1 MTYHVPVLLN
11 EVLEYLNPQPGQI
24 VVDGT
29 LGGAGHS
36 LAIAEKIGE
45 DGTLIGID
53 LDPASLKEA
62 EKKFSEHGIKTK
74 THFIQGNYKYIDSVL
89 DGLGLSAVDGILV
102 DIGLSSYDL
111 DQSGRGFSFQKD
123 EPLDMRYDPTSAPLN
138 KKKEPFTAKFILATY
153 TEKELADLFE
163 KYSEEKFSKK
173 IARAIVQTRSEF
185 PLETTTDLFSLIKK
199 SLPAAFRFK
208 AGDSVRRVFQALRI
222 EVNSELEN
230 LKQFLPRAF
239 EALKPG
245 GRLVIISFHSLEDRM
260 VKQFFAELA
269 RGCICPSEFPTCVC
283 GKEPKAKIL
292 TRKPITATEQEAK
305 ENTRS
310 IPAKL
315 RAIEKY

>member
-1 MTYHVPVLLN
+1 MTYHIPVLLN
-11 EVLEYLNPQPGQI
+11 EVLEYLDPKPGQV

-36 LAIAEKIGE
+36 LAIAEKIG
-45 DGTLIGID
+45 DSGVLVGID

-62 EKKFSEHGIKTK
+62 EEKFSAHGIKTK

-89 DGLGLSAVDGILV
+89 DGLGLSAVDRILV

-111 DQSGRGFSFQKD
+111 DQSGRGFSFQKN
-123 EPLDMRYDPTSAPLN
+123 EPLDMRYDPTAAPEH

-153 TEKELADLFE
+153 TEKELSDIFE

-173 IARAIVQTRSEF
+173 IARAIVQTRNEF
-185 PLETTTDLFSLIKK
+185 PLETTTDLFNLIKK

-222 EVNSELEN
+222 EVNSELDN

-239 EALKPG
+239 DALRPG
-245 GRLVIISFHSLEDRM
+245 GRLAIISFHSLEDRM

-269 RGCICPSEFPTCVC
+269 RGCICPPDFPTCVC

-292 TRKPITATEQEAK
+292 TKKPVTATEQETGQ
-305 ENTRS
+305 NSRS

-315 RAIEKY
+315 RVIEKY